1 MTLKQ
6 LWFVFF
12 CVISLCSCTAI
23 KSSTYCPLPG
33 LDNTA
38 QANEMG
44 NSHINCKNYTENGVA
59 SWYGKRFNHK
69 RTSSGERYNM
79 YSMTAAHKTLPLST
93 LVRVT
98 NLKNDRQV
106 IVRVNDRGPYA
117 DNRVIDLSYAA
128 AKKLKMVAAGTA
140 TVKIEALS
148 AKKATA

>member
-6 LWFVFF
+6 LWFVLVCTF
-12 CVISLCSCTAI
+12 SLCSCTPI
-23 KSSTYCPLPG
+23 QSNTYCEISGKGTTTHSP
-33 LDNTA
+33 N
-38 QANEMG
+38 N
-44 NSHINCKNYTENGVA
+44 KNYTEKGVA
-59 SWYGKRFNHK
+59 SWYGKRFHHK

-106 IVRVNDRGPYA
+106 IVRVNDRGPYT

-128 AKKLKMVAAGTA
+128 AKKLKMVAAGT
-140 TVKIEALS
+140 TNVKIETLS
-148 AKKATA
+148 TKKSTA